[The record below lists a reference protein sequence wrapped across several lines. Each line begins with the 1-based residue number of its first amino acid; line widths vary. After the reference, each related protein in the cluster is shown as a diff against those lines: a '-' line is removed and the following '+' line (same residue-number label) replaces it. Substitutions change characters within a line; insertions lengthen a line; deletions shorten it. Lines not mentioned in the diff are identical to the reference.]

1 MRLPGSR
8 LLRVSWAG
16 RLRRLRRPGWLGR
29 PGWLR
34 RPGWLGRP
42 GWLRRPSWLGWFR
55 RPGWLRWLGWP
66 RWFRRRWGWR
76 RILRVGL
83 AVTLLMVSAV
93 AGVVYAMVQVPYP
106 DLIVQDQASVVTYA
120 DGTPLATWGGWH
132 RIDVPLSRVPVPVR
146 QAVLAAENRDFYGD
160 HGFSPTGTVRA
171 AINNVRGGPV
181 QGGSTITQ
189 QYVKNAYLTSERTLR
204 RKLTEL
210 AVATKLNREHS
221 KDQILEWYLN
231 TVCFG
236 RGAFGVEAAAET
248 YFGKQVQDLTVAE
261 GAVLAS
267 SIRSPTFYDP
277 QTYPDAAQ
285 ERWEFVL
292 GGMVQQGWLDPA
304 TRAQLRYPRV
314 LPRGAGLFSSNA
326 GPNGLVLQ
334 QVREELARNG
344 FDEARLNRDHLRV
357 TTTLDS
363 RAQRAALDAMSRLRA
378 GQPRQLRAA
387 LVALD
392 PRDGAVRAY
401 HGGTDGTGLDYL
413 QSWRQPGSTFKPI
426 ALAAALNVGIPVWAA
441 YDGSSPR
448 TFYGLP
454 KPLSNSDN
462 AQCRFCTLVEATT
475 RSINTAYYDLALT
488 LSGRR
493 IAEMAHRLGI
503 PPRDQRR
510 RPTLQ
515 EKDGTVLAQIVLG
528 RYEVRPYDL
537 VTVYATLAAGG
548 VRHEPYLV
556 KDVID
561 SAGRVVYRH
570 RPQPGRRVVNADV
583 ANDVGYAMRG
593 VLAHTGHS
601 LRAGRVAA
609 TKTGT
614 VAIDQRRNKDAWMAG
629 YTPQLATVVWVGT
642 DRSGPIRTAKGKP
655 IEGGGL
661 PAAAWQRFT
670 DAALAGQ
677 ATVDF
682 APYPVVGADRLPWP
696 SSRVFASDR
705 VILPEP
711 GVAVSPG
718 PTGGPLVPP
727 KPTPARQ
734 PAGSYQGPP

>member
-1 MRLPGSR
+1 MP
-8 LLRVSWAG
+8 WAH
-16 RLRRLRRPGWLGR
+16 RARRPGRG
-29 PGWLR
+29 
-34 RPGWLGRP
+34 
-42 GWLRRPSWLGWFR
+42 
-55 RPGWLRWLGWP
+55 
-66 RWFRRRWGWR
+66 RRRR
-76 RILRVGL
+76 RLLLRITLAGMLL
-83 AVTLLMVSAV
+83 AVSAA

-106 DLIVQDQASVVTYA
+106 DLIVQDQVSLVTYS
-120 DGTPLATWGGWH
+120 DGTPLATWGALH
-132 RIDVPLSRVPVPVR
+132 RIEVPLSRVPEPVR
-146 QAVLAAENRDFYGD
+146 HAILAAENRDFYGD
-160 HGFSPTGTVRA
+160 HGFSLTGTVRA

-204 RKLTEL
+204 RKVTEL

-236 RGAFGVEAAAET
+236 RGAFGVEAGAET

-277 QTYPDAAQ
+277 QTHPDDAQ
-285 ERWEFVL
+285 QRWGYVL
-292 GGMVQQGWLDPA
+292 DGMVKQGWLD
-304 TRAQLRYPRV
+304 RAARDKLRYPRV
-314 LPRGAGLFSSNA
+314 LSRGAGLFSANA

-357 TTTLDS
+357 VTTLDA
-363 RAQRAALDAMSRLRA
+363 RAQRAALDTVRRLRS
-378 GQPRQLRAA
+378 GQPSRLRAA

-392 PRDGAVRAY
+392 PKDGAVRAY
-401 HGGTDGTGLDYL
+401 DGGTNGTGLDYL

-426 ALAAALNVGIPVWAA
+426 ALAAGLSVGIPVWAT
-441 YDGSSPR
+441 YDGRSPS

-454 KPLSNSDN
+454 KPLTN
-462 AQCRFCTLVEATT
+462 AGNEQCPHCTLVEATT

-493 IAEMAHRLGI
+493 IGEMAHRLGI
-503 PPRDQRR
+503 PDRDDRH

-537 VTVYATLAAGG
+537 ATVYATLAAGG
-548 VRHEPYLV
+548 IRHEPYLV
-556 KDVID
+556 KEVID
-561 SAGRVVYRH
+561 SSGRVVYRH
-570 RPQPGRRVVNADV
+570 RPQPGRRVVDAAV
-583 ANDVGYAMRG
+583 ANDVGYAMHG
-593 VLAHTGHS
+593 VLAHTGHP
-601 LRAGRVAA
+601 LRGGRLAA

-614 VAIDQRRNKDAWMAG
+614 VAIDRRDNKDAWMAG

-642 DRSGPIRTAKGKP
+642 DHSGPIRTAAGKP
-655 IEGGGL
+655 IDGSGL

-682 APYPVVGADRLPWP
+682 SPYPLIGRVKLAGPFGRVLADRPASP
-696 SSRVFASDR
+696 PPPGRTTTRVAASGPLRPDR
-705 VILPEP
+705 TPQP
-711 GVAVSPG
+711 ADRRSQP
-718 PTGGPLVPP
+718 PTGTPSEPP
-727 KPTPARQ
+727 NNTATTPRTR
-734 PAGSYQGPP
+734 

>member
-1 MRLPGSR
+1 MRLPRPRLPKMRWTHRTRRPGRGRRWRR
-8 LLRVSWAG
+8 LLR
-16 RLRRLRRPGWLGR
+16 
-29 PGWLR
+29 
-34 RPGWLGRP
+34 
-42 GWLRRPSWLGWFR
+42 
-55 RPGWLRWLGWP
+55 
-66 RWFRRRWGWR
+66 
-76 RILRVGL
+76 L
-83 AVTLLMVSAV
+83 ALAAMLLALSAV
-93 AGVVYAMVQVPYP
+93 AGMVYALVQVPYP
-106 DLIVQDQASVVTYA
+106 DLIVPDQVSLITYS
-120 DGTPLATWGGWH
+120 DGTPLATWGSLH
-132 RIDVPLSRVPVPVR
+132 RIDVPLSRVPEPVR
-146 QAVLAAENRDFYGD
+146 NAVLAAENRDFYGD
-160 HGFSPTGTVRA
+160 HGFSLTGTVRA
-171 AINNVRGGPV
+171 AVNDVRGGPV

-221 KDQILEWYLN
+221 KDEILEWYLN

-236 RGAFGVEAAAET
+236 RGAFGVEAGAET
-248 YFGKQVQDLTVAE
+248 YFGKQVQDLSVVE

-277 QTYPDAAQ
+277 QTHPDDAR
-285 ERWEFVL
+285 ERWGYIL
-292 GGMVQQGWLDPA
+292 DGMVEQGWLD
-304 TRAQLRYPRV
+304 RAARDQLRYPRV
-314 LPRGAGLFSSNA
+314 LPRGAGLFSANA

-357 TTTLDS
+357 VTTLDA
-363 RAQRAALDAMSRLRA
+363 RAQRAALDTVGRLRS
-378 GQPRQLRAA
+378 GQPSRLRAA

-392 PRDGAVRAY
+392 PKDGAVRAY
-401 HGGTDGTGLDYL
+401 EGGRDGTGLDYL

-426 ALAAALNVGIPVWAA
+426 ALAAGLSQGIPVWAT

-454 KPLSNSDN
+454 KPLTN
-462 AQCRFCTLVEATT
+462 AGNEQCPNCTLVEATT

-503 PPRDQRR
+503 PDRDDRR

-515 EKDGTVLAQIVLG
+515 EKNGTVLAQIVLG

-537 VTVYATLAAGG
+537 ATVYATLAAGG
-548 VRHEPYLV
+548 IRHEPYLV
-556 KDVID
+556 KQIVD
-561 SAGRVVYRH
+561 SSGRVVYRH
-570 RPQPGRRVVNADV
+570 RPQPGRRVVDTAI

-593 VLAHTGHS
+593 VLAHTGHP

-614 VAIDQRRNKDAWMAG
+614 VAIDRRQNKDAWMAG

-642 DRSGPIRTAKGKP
+642 DHSAPIQTGAGKP
-655 IEGGGL
+655 IDGSGL

-682 APYPVVGADRLPWP
+682 SPYPLIGRIKLSGPFTRVLAADSASPP
-696 SSRVFASDR
+696 APTGTAAPGPAGEPPGSDR
-705 VILPEP
+705 KPPPP
-711 GVAVSPG
+711 GDRRIAPS
-718 PTGGPLVPP
+718 TGKSSDPP
-727 KPTPARQ
+727 DRTTTTPRAR
-734 PAGSYQGPP
+734 